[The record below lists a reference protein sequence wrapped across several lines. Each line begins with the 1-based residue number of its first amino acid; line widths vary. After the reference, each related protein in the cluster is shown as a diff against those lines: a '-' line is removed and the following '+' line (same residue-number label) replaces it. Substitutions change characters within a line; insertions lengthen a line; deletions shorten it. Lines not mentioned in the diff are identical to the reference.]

1 METGIRAGVARV
13 DITPPVGIS
22 MVGYYIREGVSNGV
36 ESLLTATAL
45 VLESEGVRV
54 AVLSCDIAFI
64 QDPAAIAIRMSVA
77 KAVGTTP
84 EQVLLSCSHTHC
96 GPTLPG
102 FLWQDEYQQQ
112 IQQTYLLRLS
122 EMLTGVAAAAASAM
136 RPARVG
142 SGSGTA
148 PIGINRRE
156 LAEDGKIFLG
166 ENPEG
171 PIDHE
176 VIVVR
181 VDEPDGRPIATL
193 FNHACHT
200 VTMGPKCLKL
210 SPDYVGPAREVI
222 EKTTGTVS
230 LFLQGAAGN
239 INPITGIGSQEDDSE
254 NRTRLGHILGG
265 AVVQAMAGVRTH
277 QYRGPR
283 TYLSSL
289 ARVSLYPYLPVKD
302 RPLPLRVRT
311 DRLLLPMLPLP
322 SAEDA
327 KQIRQARM
335 DAFEQ
340 AKREGKPEG
349 VLTVLRHFA
358 NWGEK
363 LERVVAEGGNA
374 PRIPFEITAIRLGNI
389 ALLATPCEPLAELGL
404 AVKQGSP
411 FPNTM
416 FLGYTNGCIGYL
428 PHAEAYPKDGW
439 SPWETYA
446 IPDML
451 FQSYQLPMALDPGC
465 GQMVVNR
472 SLELLRELA
481 AS

>member
-1 METGIRAGVARV
+1 METGMRAGVARI

-22 MVGYYIREGVSNGV
+22 MVGYYIREGVSTGV
-36 ESLLTATAL
+36 ERPLTATAL
-45 VLESEGVRV
+45 VLESEGMRV
-54 AVLSCDIAFI
+54 ALLSCDVAFI
-64 QDPAAIAIRMSVA
+64 QDPAATAIRMSIA
-77 KAVGTTP
+77 TAIGTTP
-84 EQVLLSCSHTHC
+84 ERVLLNYSHTHC

-102 FLWQDEYQQQ
+102 FVWQDEYQQQ
-112 IQQTYLLRLS
+112 IQRTYLLRLS
-122 EMLTGVAAAAASAM
+122 EMLTGAAAAAAAAM

-142 SGSGTA
+142 CGSGTA

-156 LAEDGKIFLG
+156 LADDGKIFLG

-200 VTMGPKCLKL
+200 VTIGPKCLKL
-210 SPDYVGPAREVI
+210 SPDYVGPARDLI
-222 EKTTGTVS
+222 EKATGTVS

-239 INPITGIGSQEDDSE
+239 INPMTGIGSQEDDSE
-254 NRTRLGHILGG
+254 NMTRLGLILGG

-289 ARVSLYPYLPVKD
+289 ARVSLYPYLPVEE
-302 RPLPLRVRT
+302 RALPLRVRT

-322 SAEDA
+322 SPEEARR
-327 KQIRQARM
+327 IRQARLNTY
-335 DAFEQ
+335 EQ
-340 AKREGKPEG
+340 AKRDGRSEG

-358 NWGEK
+358 NWAEK
-363 LERVVAEGGNA
+363 LERAVAEGGDA
-374 PRIPFEITAIRLGNI
+374 PRIPFEITSIRIGDI

-404 AVKQGSP
+404 AVKQASP
-411 FPNTM
+411 FRATL

-428 PHAEAYPKDGW
+428 PPADAYPKDGW

-472 SLELLRELA
+472 SLELLRELTA
-481 AS
+481 N